1 MKEDR
6 VADMVFIFYIVV
18 VIALAFV
25 YFSAPERADIISNAL
40 NWWSQLLKMIL

>member
-6 VADMVFIFYIVV
+6 VADLVFIFYIVV

-40 NWWSQLLKMIL
+40 NWWSGAIDIIM